1 MSNKYSHWGKL
12 APAAVVLAAML
23 ASGKGGEALSGQE
36 TAQTQ
41 QFRQTVIRTVPIQEA
56 ALASA
61 GRFPYRLQLQEER
74 SQL

>member
-36 TAQTQ
+36 ICTDTDREG
-41 QFRQTVIRTVPIQEA
+41 FP
-56 ALASA
+56 A
-61 GRFPYRLQLQEER
+61 GNLENGTRF
-74 SQL
+74 

>member
-36 TAQTQ
+36 IAQTQ
-41 QFRQTVIRTVPIQEA
+41 IVKASGCSVCVGICRS
-56 ALASA
+56 ASA
-61 GRFPYRLQLQEER
+61 GTGSGRNCSE
-74 SQL
+74 